1 MKRILKVFFVVVLM
15 IGLVG
20 CETPKEEGMAKIP
33 YESSSAKGKMLDEVQ
48 KDLNKAGFTN
58 VEVEPIDDLILG
70 WLTKDQEV
78 EKVLVDGS
86 DEYHSG
92 KYFKEDI
99 PVVVYYHTF
108 NEDEEVS
115 EEESTVTSSPEE
127 TSEEEP
133 TVTSSPEEVIE
144 DEVLTMENSDELY
157 ELTHRVFYED
167 EQPSIDLAKNLIGK
181 KVEMKMMV
189 IFVENYQTYKTR
201 FNYCFAPVDGEEC
214 ELGAMPYMVKNV
226 NYNGLHLV
234 NDDDSFAVGDLGNVI
249 ATIES
254 VDEDM
259 IYLNL
264 ESIETIK

>member
-1 MKRILKVFFVVVLM
+1 MKRILKVCFVVVLM

-33 YESSSAKGKMLDEVQ
+33 YESSSAKGKMLDEVL

-58 VEVEPIDDLILG
+58 VEVEPIDDLIVG

-108 NEDEEVS
+108 SEDDEIKEEDTPLETSVPEEVI
-115 EEESTVTSSPEE
+115 ED
-127 TSEEEP
+127 
-133 TVTSSPEEVIE
+133 EVIE
-144 DEVLTMENSDELY
+144 DEVLTMENSEDLY

-167 EQPSIDLAKNLIGK
+167 EQPSIDLAKKLIGK

-189 IFVENYQTYKTR
+189 IFVENFK
-201 FNYCFAPVDGEEC
+201 EC
-214 ELGAMPYMVKNV
+214 EPL
-226 NYNGLHLV
+226 
-234 NDDDSFAVGDLGNVI
+234 
-249 ATIES
+249 T
-254 VDEDM
+254 
-259 IYLNL
+259 
-264 ESIETIK
+264 T